1 VRLRAGLKGV
11 NVMVNSHQISA
22 RLRPSDYGAQP
33 SQPTLLIV
41 VKLIPFIRAGLPA
54 VACLLAKA
62 GGEGRNRTEIAAF
75 FKTHYS
81 PTTALPPEA
90 YRLITNE
97 RQ

>member
-1 VRLRAGLKGV
+1 MIKVSVR
-11 NVMVNSHQISA
+11 N
-22 RLRPSDYGAQP
+22 QP
-33 SQPTLLIV
+33 FYDLFVVQP
-41 VKLIPFIRAGLPA
+41 IPFVRADLPAFACGKAMADGPAEADFPKAGLPA

-62 GGEGRNRTEIAAF
+62 GGEGRNRTKIAAF

-97 RQ
+97 HQ